1 MTACSILGT
10 GLYAPGLESP
20 THAAPVLRG
29 ERAYEAAP
37 LAPPQL
43 DCLPRNERRRTTP
56 TIRLALAAAQQ
67 ATAELDAAKLATVFA
82 TSSGDMPL
90 VDTICTTLASTDRAL
105 SPTLFHN
112 SVHNAPAGY
121 WSIATH
127 AHGPSSSLGAYD
139 ASFACGLL
147 EAAVLSATE
156 NLEVLFVAY
165 DLAMPEPVHRQR
177 LIDAD
182 FAMALVLGPPRDGMP
197 RLKLERAESTTA
209 TPCADPGLEHLRTS
223 NPAARSLPLLAA
235 LADGSPRRIV
245 LPYLEGGPGLAVT
258 CTPA

>member
-1 MTACSILGT
+1 MTTCSILGT

-20 THAAPVLRG
+20 SQAAPVLRG
-29 ERAYEAAP
+29 EQAYQAAELP
-37 LAPPQL
+37 SPQL

-56 TIRLALAAAQQ
+56 AIRLALAAAQQ
-67 ATAELDAAKLATVFA
+67 ATVNLDAASLATVFA

-90 VDTICTTLASTDRAL
+90 VDTICTSLAGPDRAL

-121 WSIATH
+121 WSIATQ
-127 AHGPSSSLGAYD
+127 AHGPSSSLDAYD

-156 NLEVLFVAY
+156 GLEVLFVAY
-165 DLAMPEPVHRQR
+165 DLSMPEPMHAQR
-177 LIDAD
+177 PIDSD
-182 FAMALVLGPPRDGMP
+182 FAVALVLSPPRDGTP
-197 RLKLERAESTTA
+197 RLELERAESAAA
-209 TPCADPGLEHLRTS
+209 TVCADPSLEHLRTT
-223 NPAARSLPLLAA
+223 NPAARSLPVLSA
-235 LADGSPRRIV
+235 LAGDSPSRVV
-245 LPYLEGGPGLAVT
+245 LPYLDEGIGLAIM